1 MESVVS
7 VIIPVYN
14 MESYLE
20 QCLDSVC
27 NQTLRNIEIL
37 CINDGSTDSSGQI
50 LEKYAKHDKRIIVF
64 QQINSGVA
72 ASRNLGIKEAQGE
85 YVIFMDPDDWYPEND
100 ILEVLYK
107 KAIENAALIC
117 GGEFSDYNDATGEYG
132 YNFLERYY
140 GYTFEK
146 EGFIDYKDYQFDFG
160 YQRFLFQRKM
170 LIENQLIFPMLSR
183 FQDPPFL
190 VKTMITAERF
200 FVVKKV
206 TYCYRYGHRGNIWTN
221 KKIEDLLEGLYLD
234 LNFAI
239 DKNLKKLESLTITRL
254 NEEFVDAIRDS
265 LMAGNWNVF
274 EKINQIYV
282 LSSDEQKEQ
291 IRKIQLEESLQMAIQ
306 NNLDLQSRNNGLEI
320 KISQLRNSKTFRLG
334 QILIF
339 IPQKIYWWIKRKNN

>member
-1 MESVVS
+1 MERAVS

-27 NQTLRNIEIL
+27 NQTLSNIEIL
-37 CINDGSTDSSGQI
+37 CIDDGSTDASGQI
-50 LEKYAKHDKRIIVF
+50 LENYAKLDNRLIVF
-64 QQINSGVA
+64 HQTNSGVA

-107 KAIENAALIC
+107 KAVENTALIC

-160 YQRFLFQRKM
+160 YQRFIFQRKL
-170 LIENQLIFPMLSR
+170 LIENQLIFPMLLR

-190 VKTMITAERF
+190 VKTMIAAERF
-200 FVVKKV
+200 FAVKKV

-221 KKIEDLLEGLYLD
+221 KKVEDLLEGLYLD

-254 NEEFVDAIRDS
+254 NEEFVGVIRDS
-265 LMAGNWNVF
+265 LMAGNWNVL
-274 EKINQIYV
+274 EKINQIYMI
-282 LSSDEQKEQ
+282 SSDEQKEQ
-291 IRKIQLEESLQMAIQ
+291 IRKIQLEESLQMTIQ

-320 KISQLRNSKTFRLG
+320 RISKLRNSKTFRLG